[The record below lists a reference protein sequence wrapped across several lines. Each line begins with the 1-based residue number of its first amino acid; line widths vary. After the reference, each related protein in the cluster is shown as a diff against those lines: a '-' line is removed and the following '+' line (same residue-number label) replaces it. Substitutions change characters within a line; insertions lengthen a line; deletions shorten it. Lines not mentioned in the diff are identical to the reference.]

1 MRVTDAAWQRF
12 KPDES
17 KTSVTSLDFDDSGE
31 LAIVS
36 RTDDTL
42 QIYNCR
48 EGKHA
53 KELKSQKYGAHL
65 ARFTHMSSSILYA
78 STKVDGPYSP
88 NASGC
93 KFSTRTHA
101 HVFLDGIRYLSSHDN
116 SYIRYYRGHT
126 DTVTCLTMSPS
137 TDEFLSCSLDNT
149 VRMWALNSPNAKG
162 QLNLHAPYF
171 AAYDPSA
178 TVIAVASPPTHSI
191 LLYDLRN
198 YDKPPFSTFD
208 LQDMEQRFNA
218 HGSGRNWSKIEFS
231 NDGKSLV
238 VATTGAGHFVLDA
251 FEGHLKHFC
260 QRKGTRSER
269 RPPGDTNPQR
279 HVGQG
284 DVCFSPDGQFLIGG
298 SGGNDGLV
306 VWDVNSNPTSNM
318 VLQPFT
324 DLPVPSQANG
334 RVEVVGYNQRSNL
347 ICTADKDLMLWLPDP
362 ELAP

>member
-1 MRVTDAAWQRF
+1 
-12 KPDES
+12 
-17 KTSVTSLDFDDSGE
+17 VTSLDFDDSGE

-42 QIYNCR
+42 QIYNCK

-65 ARFTHMSSSILYA
+65 ARFTHHSSSILYA
-78 STKVDGPYSP
+78 STKIDGEIRPRIIP
-88 NASGC
+88 HR
-93 KFSTRTHA
+93 RTNQIQ
-101 HVFLDGIRYLSSHDN
+101 DGIRYLSSHDN

-126 DTVTCLTMSPS
+126 DTVTCISLSPS
-137 TDEFLSCSLDNT
+137 TDEFLSCSQDNT
-149 VRMWALNSPNAKG
+149 VRMWALNSANAKG
-162 QLNLHAPYF
+162 QLNLTAPYF

-208 LQDMEQRFNA
+208 LADMERRFNPNGA
-218 HGSGRNWSKIEFS
+218 GRNWSKIEFS

-238 VATTGAGHFVLDA
+238 VATTGPGHFVLDA
-251 FEGHLKHFC
+251 FEGTLKHFC
-260 QRKGTRSER
+260 VRKGGRSER
-269 RPPGDTNPQR
+269 RAPGEPAQSSRPP
-279 HVGQG
+279 GQG

-298 SGGNDGLV
+298 SGKDDGLV
-306 VWDVNSNPTSNM
+306 AWDVHSDSSANEN
-318 VLQPFT
+318 LLHHFT
-324 DLPVPSQANG
+324 DLPVPSQAHG
-334 RVEVVGYNQRSNL
+334 RVEVIGYNQRSNL
-347 ICTADKDLMLWLPDP
+347 ICTADKDFMIWLPDP

>member
-1 MRVTDAAWQRF
+1 MAVDHSSGPPSQKVSEIITTFRPSRRF
-12 KPDES
+12 KPDEG
-17 KTSVTSLDFDDSGE
+17 KTCVTSLDFDDSGE

-42 QIYNCR
+42 QIYNCK

-78 STKVDGPYSP
+78 STKVD
-88 NASGC
+88 
-93 KFSTRTHA
+93 
-101 HVFLDGIRYLSSHDN
+101 DGIRYLSSHDN
-116 SYIRYYRGHT
+116 TYIRYYRGHT
-126 DTVTCLTMSPS
+126 DTVTCISMSPS
-137 TDEFLSCSLDNT
+137 ADEFLSCSQDNT

-208 LQDMEQRFNA
+208 LADMEARFNPNA
-218 HGSGRNWSKIEFS
+218 AGRNWSKIEFS

-260 QRKGTRSER
+260 PRKKGGRSER
-269 RPPGDTNPQR
+269 RPPGDTNPTRQ
-279 HVGQG
+279 VGQG
-284 DVCFSPDGQFLIGG
+284 DVCFSPDGQYLIGG
-298 SGGNDGLV
+298 SGSDDGLIA
-306 VWDVNSNPTSNM
+306 WDVTAEPKSDYILPH
-318 VLQPFT
+318 FT
-324 DLPVPSQANG
+324 DLPVPTQASG